1 MEKLIV
7 VKSGV
12 AYGYD
17 GGSGTTIANRA
28 DINTGTNNLA
38 DGALALFG
46 EDGTLLLANTATTAY
61 NEVDIFEGRTAGGPI
76 FHGTLYPREFKV
88 IKSTYAASAVKI
100 AALGSNAAEGTTY
113 GLNFPSTLVVGSTA
127 GIQIIDKSKR
137 HDDNSR
143 LKIYDTQVRTGDT
156 ATAVFTRI
164 LAKITADT
172 KKCIA
177 SVAGLTTSSVS
188 CGALF
193 TGKTLVDFSVSGTG
207 ILANADQLEYKDIV
221 YAGTV
226 GVTKGYASGLTAGL
240 QAFTTGKNTTVQM
253 IEAEKDAAPGYG
265 SIGGV
270 DTIRNNS
277 LYTLP
282 TRLEAGIN
290 YLVYELSCKSP
301 NNMGGLIEA
310 DNFTN
315 TYQLAVDADD
325 SAIITILD
333 AIFAIMV
340 AQSY

>member
-12 AYGYD
+12 VYGYD
-17 GGSGTTIANRA
+17 GSGTIADRT
-28 DINTGTNNLA
+28 DISTLA
-38 DGALALFG
+38 NGALALFG

-88 IKSTYAASAVKI
+88 IKSTYAAAATKI
-100 AALGSNAAEGTTY
+100 TGLGNNVNDATTY
-113 GLNFPSTLVVGSTA
+113 DLYLPSTLVVGSVA

-137 HDDNSR
+137 HDDTSR
-143 LKIYDTQVRTGDT
+143 YHNYETTVVSGDT
-156 ATAVFTRI
+156 NTTLMTRL

-172 KKCIA
+172 NKCIA
-177 SVAGLTTSSVS
+177 SVAQITTSSV
-188 CGALF
+188 CTGVLF
-193 TGKTLVDFSVSGTG
+193 TGKSLVDFAAIGTG
-207 ILANADQLEYKDIV
+207 ILANADQLEYTEVVKSSH
-221 YAGTV
+221 
-226 GVTKGYASGLTAGL
+226 VTKGYTSGLTGGVV
-240 QAFTTGKNTTVQM
+240 AFSTGKNTTAKM
-253 IEAEKDAAPGYG
+253 LAAENETNVGLGDN
-265 SIGGV
+265 GGV
-270 DTIRNNS
+270 DTIRNND
-277 LYTLP
+277 LFTLP
-282 TRLEAGIN
+282 SRLEAGVN

-301 NNMGGLIEA
+301 NNMGGLVEA